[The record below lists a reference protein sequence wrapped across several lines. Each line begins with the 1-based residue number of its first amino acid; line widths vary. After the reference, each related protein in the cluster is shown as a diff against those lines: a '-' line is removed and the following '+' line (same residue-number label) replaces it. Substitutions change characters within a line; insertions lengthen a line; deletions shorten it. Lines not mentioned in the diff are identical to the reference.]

1 MGDVLSTHL
10 DDARRQNIAG
20 EDRSAPRRPGA
31 PPGTPSHAS
40 DLAGRGRGSR
50 RVKARVAAG
59 TGQTL
64 TLPLNL
70 FPLGLDGPSRPFR
83 VLPSPF
89 EEPGTQFLYWNL
101 LPLEPSLARTLHL

>member
-40 DLAGRGRGSR
+40 DLAGRGRGSPSQGPGR
-50 RVKARVAAG
+50 GGNRSDPYSSSELV
-59 TGQTL
+59 
-64 TLPLNL
+64 
-70 FPLGLDGPSRPFR
+70 PLGLDGPSRPFR